1 MERKLCDLN
10 FKVKAFTLLECL
22 VALLAI
28 SGSALVISG
37 LPQMLKEQV
46 AISQSDSIN
55 DWQIFCQQMRFELS
69 GTKLDR
75 VEQNFLYVTKDKKL
89 RFGFM
94 SDDFRKTDDKGQG
107 YQPMLY
113 DIKAAKIQATKNL
126 ITIRIDFNQGGE
138 RTFIFQKIRKRRN
151 TSIYASLI
159 IDVFNVSSVLFGK
172 ANR

>member
-28 SGSALVISG
+28 SGSVLVISG
-37 LPQMLKEQV
+37 LTKMLKEQV
-46 AISQSDSIN
+46 AISQSDSIK

-75 VEQNFLYVTKDKKL
+75 VEQDFLYVTKDKKL
-89 RFGFM
+89 RFGFR

-138 RTFIFQKIRKRRN
+138 RTFIYQFPED
-151 TSIYASLI
+151 T
-159 IDVFNVSSVLFGK
+159 
-172 ANR
+172 

>member
-1 MERKLCDLN
+1 MGRKLCNLN
-10 FKVKAFTLLECL
+10 FKVKAFALLECL

-28 SGSALVISG
+28 SGSVLVISG
-37 LPQMLKEQV
+37 LTKMLKEQV
-46 AISQSDSIN
+46 AISQSDSIK

-75 VEQNFLYVTKDKKL
+75 VEQDFLYVTKDKKL

-113 DIKAAKIQATKNL
+113 DIKAAKIQANKNL

-138 RTFIFQKIRKRRN
+138 RTFIYQFPED
-151 TSIYASLI
+151 T
-159 IDVFNVSSVLFGK
+159 
-172 ANR
+172 

>member
-1 MERKLCDLN
+1 M
-10 FKVKAFTLLECL
+10 
-22 VALLAI
+22 ALLAI

-37 LPQMLKEQV
+37 LTKMLKEQV
-46 AISQSDSIN
+46 AISQSDSIK

>member
-1 MERKLCDLN
+1 MERKFCDLN
-10 FKVKAFTLLECL
+10 LEVKAFTLLECL

-28 SGSALVISG
+28 SGSVLVISG
-37 LPQMLKEQV
+37 LTKMLKEQM
-46 AISQSDSIN
+46 AISQSDSIK

-69 GTKLDR
+69 GTKLDK

-94 SDDFRKTDDKGQG
+94 NDDFRKTDDKGQG

-113 DIKAAKIQATKNL
+113 DIKGAKIQATKNL

-138 RTFIFQKIRKRRN
+138 RTFIYQFPEDK
-151 TSIYASLI
+151 
-159 IDVFNVSSVLFGK
+159 
-172 ANR
+172 

>member
-37 LPQMLKEQV
+37 LTKMLKEQV

-75 VEQNFLYVTKDKKL
+75 VEQNFLYVTKEKL

-94 SDDFRKTDDKGQG
+94 SDDFRKPDDKGQG

-138 RTFIFQKIRKRRN
+138 RTFIYQFPED
-151 TSIYASLI
+151 T
-159 IDVFNVSSVLFGK
+159 
-172 ANR
+172 

>member
-1 MERKLCDLN
+1 M
-10 FKVKAFTLLECL
+10 
-22 VALLAI
+22 ALLAI
-28 SGSALVISG
+28 SGSVLVISG
-37 LPQMLKEQV
+37 LTKMLKEQV
-46 AISQSDSIN
+46 AISQSDSIK

-94 SDDFRKTDDKGQG
+94 SDDFRKTDDKGQS

>member
-1 MERKLCDLN
+1 M
-10 FKVKAFTLLECL
+10 
-22 VALLAI
+22 ALLAI
-28 SGSALVISG
+28 SGSVLVISG
-37 LPQMLKEQV
+37 LTKMLKEQV
-46 AISQSDSIN
+46 AISQSDSIK

-107 YQPMLY
+107 YQTMLY

>member
-1 MERKLCDLN
+1 
-10 FKVKAFTLLECL
+10 
-22 VALLAI
+22 
-28 SGSALVISG
+28 
-37 LPQMLKEQV
+37 
-46 AISQSDSIN
+46 
-55 DWQIFCQQMRFELS
+55 
-69 GTKLDR
+69 
-75 VEQNFLYVTKDKKL
+75 
-89 RFGFM
+89 M
-94 SDDFRKTDDKGQG
+94 SDDFRKTDDKGQS

>member
-1 MERKLCDLN
+1 MENLKRKS
-10 FKVKAFTLLECL
+10 VKAYLLLESL
-22 VALLAI
+22 ISIALLAFLVSFI
-28 SGSALVISG
+28 LSSLVQVRQKDTEENQKIEALNVA
-37 LPQMLKEQV
+37 QV
-46 AISQSDSIN
+46 AISQSDSIK

-75 VEQNFLYVTKDKKL
+75 VEQDFLYVTKDKKL

-138 RTFIFQKIRKRRN
+138 RTFIYQFPEN
-151 TSIYASLI
+151 T
-159 IDVFNVSSVLFGK
+159 
-172 ANR
+172 

>member
-1 MERKLCDLN
+1 
-10 FKVKAFTLLECL
+10 

-28 SGSALVISG
+28 SGSVLVISG
-37 LPQMLKEQV
+37 LTRLLKEQME
-46 AISQSDSIN
+46 ICQRDQTK

-69 GTKLDR
+69 GAKFNK

-113 DIKAAKIQATKNL
+113 DIKAAKIQDTKNL
-126 ITIRIDFNQGGE
+126 ITISIDFNQGGE
-138 RTFIFQKIRKRRN
+138 KTFIYQFPEDK
-151 TSIYASLI
+151 
-159 IDVFNVSSVLFGK
+159 
-172 ANR
+172 

>member
-1 MERKLCDLN
+1 M
-10 FKVKAFTLLECL
+10 ECL

-28 SGSALVISG
+28 SGSVLVISG
-37 LPQMLKEQV
+37 LTKMLKEQMEV
-46 AISQSDSIN
+46 SQNDSIK

-69 GTKLDR
+69 GTKLDK

-113 DIKAAKIQATKNL
+113 DIKTAKIQATKNL

-138 RTFIFQKIRKRRN
+138 RTFIYQFPEDKKEEEYFYIRW
-151 TSIYASLI
+151 SYY
-159 IDVFNVSSVLFGK
+159 
-172 ANR
+172 